1 MLSIPFR
8 SYAEQFK
15 LIQDNS
21 IGIVIDNC
29 QETADLLNRLK
40 SKDFTV
46 KRALQKYTVS
56 LHYSAFEEAFKMG
69 ILEEIEGIFRLNN
82 PSYYDKETGIDTKK
96 IPNDEDDI
104 L

>member
-40 SKDFTV
+40 NKDFSVRRT
-46 KRALQKYTVS
+46 LQKYTVS
-56 LHYSAFEEAFKMG
+56 LNHSAFEEAFKTG
-69 ILEEIEGIFRLNN
+69 ILEEVEGIFRLNN
-82 PSYYDKETGIDTKK
+82 PSYYDKETGIDIKK
-96 IPNDEDDI
+96 IPNDENDI